1 MNVIFDMDGLMF
13 DTEKVFI
20 KAWDYAGERIGI
32 GKAGYMVYKTLGMS
46 IVASYE
52 IWNEEFG
59 DRYNQEE
66 LRKYTKEFLKNY
78 YENNKVPLKQGLYV
92 LLEYLKNA
100 NAKLAVASLSPRWEV
115 AKLQYLFSSNL
126 SGHCLSLVIW
136 LITVFVTS
144 SGCQKKKKSRCAARW
159 E

>member
-78 YENNKVPLKQGLYV
+78 YENNKVPLKQGLYDAV
-92 LLEYLKNA
+92 TELCKKYVANGNPKRITNIDDSKALLEELKA
-100 NAKLAVASLSPRWEV
+100 LK
-115 AKLQYLFSSNL
+115 
-126 SGHCLSLVIW
+126 
-136 LITVFVTS
+136 
-144 SGCQKKKKSRCAARW
+144 
-159 E
+159 

>member
-20 KAWDYAGERIGI
+20 KAWDYAGEKIGI

-66 LRKYTKEFLKNY
+66 LRKYTKEFLKM
-78 YENNKVPLKQGLYV
+78 NNIIACAEEIVVREVV
-92 LLEYLKNA
+92 L
-100 NAKLAVASLSPRWEV
+100 
-115 AKLQYLFSSNL
+115 
-126 SGHCLSLVIW
+126 G
-136 LITVFVTS
+136 
-144 SGCQKKKKSRCAARW
+144 
-159 E
+159 

>member
-78 YENNKVPLKQGLYV
+78 YENNKVPLKQKTNWQENTKVTAVEKLLVKIICGRSHTMYWLSIRLY
-92 LLEYLKNA
+92 
-100 NAKLAVASLSPRWEV
+100 
-115 AKLQYLFSSNL
+115 
-126 SGHCLSLVIW
+126 
-136 LITVFVTS
+136 
-144 SGCQKKKKSRCAARW
+144 
-159 E
+159 

>member
-20 KAWDYAGERIGI
+20 KAWDYAGEKIGI

-78 YENNKVPLKQGLYV
+78 YENNKVPVKQGVIVIRY
-92 LLEYLKNA
+92 YLALRGAENG
-100 NAKLAVASLSPRWEV
+100 V
-115 AKLQYLFSSNL
+115 
-126 SGHCLSLVIW
+126 
-136 LITVFVTS
+136 TVMVTPFFCVQ
-144 SGCQKKKKSRCAARW
+144 G
-159 E
+159 

>member
-78 YENNKVPLKQGLYV
+78 YESLFITRVFSLRRARDVGTENRLFQSRHRSHRRQRV
-92 LLEYLKNA
+92 A
-100 NAKLAVASLSPRWEV
+100 NGQEHYSVR
-115 AKLQYLFSSNL
+115 FSRPAL
-126 SGHCLSLVIW
+126 
-136 LITVFVTS
+136 
-144 SGCQKKKKSRCAARW
+144 R
-159 E
+159 